1 VVVSFYRYWR
11 LCVSAGYFFM
21 IDLKPLAAPPSP
33 REASWLG
40 PFRHEL
46 MAFPNGRNDDQVD
59 SVAQF
64 LDWMSL
70 RV

>member
-1 VVVSFYRYWR
+1 
-11 LCVSAGYFFM
+11 M

-46 MAFPNGRNDDQVD
+46 MAFPNGRHDDLVD